1 MLIDTHC
8 HLEKKEYDDLD
19 KTIEKIF
26 ESDTKFLI
34 VSGYDLV
41 SSEEAINLAHRYKNI
56 YASVG
61 FHPSECN
68 IISNKDYNR
77 LEELL
82 NDSKVIAIGEIG
94 LDYHYDT
101 NNIDKQKELF
111 ERQLDIAEKFNKPV
125 VIHNREAS
133 TDLLKILSHHKVRGV
148 IHCFSE
154 NEYYANKF
162 IELGFLLG
170 IGGVITFKNSKL
182 KDVIKSI
189 SIDKLVLETDSPYL
203 SPEPFRGTKNDPS
216 KLEYIARELAIVK
229 EITYSEVANIT
240 SLNVTSL
247 FDFNADLW

>member
-8 HLEKKEYDDLD
+8 HLEKKEYDDLE

-34 VSGYDLV
+34 VSGYDLT
-41 SSEEAINLAHRYKNI
+41 SSEEAVNLAHRYKNI

-68 IISNKDYNR
+68 SISNDDYIR

-82 NDSKVIAIGEIG
+82 KDSKTVAIGEIG
-94 LDYHYDT
+94 LDYHYDID
-101 NNIDKQKELF
+101 NIYKQKKLF
-111 ERQLDIAEKFNKPV
+111 KRQLEIAEKVNKPV
-125 VIHNREAS
+125 IIHNRES
-133 TDLLKILSHHKVRGV
+133 SSDLLDMLSIHKVRGV

-182 KDVIKSI
+182 KDVIKDI
-189 SIDKLVLETDSPYL
+189 PIDKLVLETDSPYL

-216 KLEYIARELAIVK
+216 KLEYIARALATIKDV
-229 EITYSEVANIT
+229 TYSEVAHIT
-240 SLNVTSL
+240 SLNAASL